1 MGTQSRLAT
10 LTTGPPVVDGV
21 VVATIAAIRLWTYL
35 NVRLNRVTV
44 GKRLMIPE
52 IERGRAKLRDAA
64 LSQNQPRPQ
73 PKQIMRPIPA
83 SREQVRYRFRQTK
96 KVITI
101 MK

>member
-1 MGTQSRLAT
+1 MRTQSRLAAI
-10 LTTGPPVVDGV
+10 TTEPPVVDRV
-21 VVATIAAIRLWTYL
+21 VVAIIAVIRLWTYL

-44 GKRLMIPE
+44 GKGLMVPE

-64 LSQNQPRPQ
+64 SSQNQLRPQ
-73 PKQIMRPIPA
+73 PKQIMRPIPV